1 MLAAVS
7 HSVSFPISTLRQQ
20 KMCIFNATAAG
31 EGKKYKIDVLLA
43 FIDFSHFPPSTHQH
57 RNFFL
62 NESLWLDR
70 NKKKYWGSFPQQSY
84 KNFYHARGL
93 KNVWRMREQEQWECT
108 YGKIIKNE
116 FPLKNFAFFTNLK
129 FSVSLCRWDPIVKY
143 WGADFVTIL
152 SAPRYPN
159 DPL

>member
-1 MLAAVS
+1 MRLS
-7 HSVSFPISTLRQQ
+7 IFLIFHPRHINTEIFFWMNLCDSTG
-20 KMCIFNATAAG
+20 I
-31 EGKKYKIDVLLA
+31 
-43 FIDFSHFPPSTHQH
+43 
-57 RNFFL
+57 
-62 NESLWLDR
+62 
-70 NKKKYWGSFPQQSY
+70 KKYWGSFPQQSY

-159 DPL
+159 DPLQYFFYSISISFNNFSLYFFSTCSFLSFSRIE